1 MKNEKLKIE
10 GMSCGHC
17 VMAVKKEL
25 LKLPVNIK
33 DVSIGSAEV
42 EYDETKTNREEIKNA
57 ITNAGYS
64 VVNWSHAEFFS
75 ESLSKNQSLTYKYLD
90 E

>member
-1 MKNEKLKIE
+1 VKNEIIKIE

-25 LKLPVNIK
+25 SKLPIKIK

-42 EYDETKTNREEIKNA
+42 EYDSSKVNSDEIYKA
-57 ITNAGYS
+57 IKDAGYS
-64 VVNWSHAEFFS
+64 VTN
-75 ESLSKNQSLTYKYLD
+75 N
-90 E
+90 